1 MPSCRPGKTFRF
13 TISGSGSFVVGF
25 SEFGMKLANNSHLA
39 YCTNIHRG
47 SSWAET
53 LETLDQ
59 YTMRVRERDCPDDPY
74 AIGLRL
80 SASAARELSEP
91 SNLLAFQKWLDE
103 RSCYVFTVNGFPYG
117 DFHGTRVKEEVYR
130 PDWTTPERLD
140 YTKLL
145 FDLICEIAP
154 EGMEASVSTVP
165 GSFKR
170 FITSQDQLGAMR
182 ENLSECAE
190 YLEKLSI
197 KSGRDLHLGLEPE
210 PLCLFETS
218 AETADF
224 MDGLLEAG
232 LADRDLLLRRLGVN
246 YDACHLAVE
255 CESAEE
261 SLGRLIDRGIRIS
274 KIHLSSALK
283 VSDFSDS
290 TLEMLEGFCE
300 PVYLHQVVARNGSNP
315 LVRYEDLD
323 LAIQARKEG
332 RDIAEEWRIHFHI
345 PLHQSPGLPL
355 QSTSDHIS
363 SVLDILKKR
372 PEMCRH
378 FEMETYTWEVLPGD
392 LGTSDVVDQLV
403 REYDWTLAEFAAR
416 GIGR

>member
-1 MPSCRPGKTFRF
+1 
-13 TISGSGSFVVGF
+13 
-25 SEFGMKLANNSHLA
+25 MKLANNSHLA

-53 LETLDQ
+53 RESLDQ
-59 YTMRVRERDCPDDPY
+59 YTLRVRERVCPEDPY

-80 SASAARELSEP
+80 SASAARELSVS
-91 SNLLAFQKWLDE
+91 SNLLAFRKWLDE
-103 RSCYVFTVNGFPYG
+103 RDCYVFTINGFPYG
-117 DFHGTRVKEEVYR
+117 DFHGTRVKEDVYR
-130 PDWTTPERLD
+130 PDWTTPERLE

-154 EGMEASVSTVP
+154 DGMEASISTVP

-170 FITSQDQLGAMR
+170 FITSQDQLVAMR
-182 ENLSECAE
+182 ENLSKCAE
-190 YLEKLSI
+190 YIERLSD
-197 KSGRDLHLGLEPE
+197 KAGRDLHLGLEPE

-218 AETADF
+218 SETADF
-224 MDGLLEAG
+224 MDNLLAAE
-232 LADRDLLLRRLGVN
+232 LADPDLLLRRLGVN

-255 CESAEE
+255 YESAEE

-283 VSDFSDS
+283 VSDFSET
-290 TLEMLEGFCE
+290 TLSMLEGFCE
-300 PVYLHQVVARNGSNP
+300 PVYLHQVVARKDSGA

-323 LAIQARKEG
+323 VALQARREG
-332 RDIAEEWRIHFHI
+332 EDKADEWRIHFHI
-345 PLHQSPGLPL
+345 PLHQSPGSPL
-355 QSTSDHIS
+355 ESTSDHIS
-363 SVLDILKKR
+363 SVLDILKR
-372 PEMCRH
+372 TPGLCRH
-378 FEMETYTWEVLPGD
+378 FEMETYTWEVLPGG

-403 REYDWTLAEFAAR
+403 REYDWTLGEFASR

>member
-1 MPSCRPGKTFRF
+1 
-13 TISGSGSFVVGF
+13 
-25 SEFGMKLANNSHLA
+25 MKLANNSHLA

-53 LETLDQ
+53 LESLDQ
-59 YTMRVRERDCPDDPY
+59 YTLRVRKRVCPEDPY

-80 SASAARELSEP
+80 SASAARELSVP
-91 SNLLAFQKWLDE
+91 SNLLAFRKWLDE
-103 RSCYVFTVNGFPYG
+103 RDCYVFTINGFPYG
-117 DFHGTRVKEEVYR
+117 DFHGTRVKEDVYR
-130 PDWTTPERLD
+130 PDWTTPERLE

-145 FDLICEIAP
+145 FDLLCEIAP
-154 EGMEASVSTVP
+154 EGMEASISTVP

-170 FITSQDQLGAMR
+170 FITSQDQLVAMR
-182 ENLSECAE
+182 ENLSKGAE
-190 YLEKLSI
+190 YIERLSEKT
-197 KSGRDLHLGLEPE
+197 GRDLHLGLEPE

-218 AETADF
+218 SETADF
-224 MDGLLEAG
+224 MDNLLAAE

-255 CESAEE
+255 YESAEE

-283 VSDFSDS
+283 VSDFSEA
-290 TLEMLEGFCE
+290 TLKMLEGFCE
-300 PVYLHQVVARNGSNP
+300 PVYLHQVVARKGSEA

-323 LAIQARKEG
+323 VALQARREG
-332 RDIAEEWRIHFHI
+332 EDTADEWRIHFHI
-345 PLHQSPGLPL
+345 PLHQSPGSPL
-355 QSTSDHIS
+355 DSTSDHIS
-363 SVLDILKKR
+363 SVLDILKSK
-372 PEMCRH
+372 PGLCRH
-378 FEMETYTWEVLPGD
+378 FEMETYTWEVLPGG

-403 REYDWTLAEFAAR
+403 REYDWTLGEFASR

>member
-1 MPSCRPGKTFRF
+1 
-13 TISGSGSFVVGF
+13 
-25 SEFGMKLANNSHLA
+25 MKLANNSHLA

-53 LETLDQ
+53 LESLDQ
-59 YTMRVRERDCPDDPY
+59 YTLRVRERVCPNDPY

-80 SASAARELSEP
+80 SAPAARELSAP
-91 SNLLAFQKWLDE
+91 SNLLAFRKWLDE
-103 RSCYVFTVNGFPYG
+103 HECYVFTINGFPYG
-117 DFHGTRVKEEVYR
+117 DFHGTRVKEDVYR
-130 PDWTTPERLD
+130 PDWTTPERLE

-145 FDLICEIAP
+145 FDLICDIAP
-154 EGMEASVSTVP
+154 EGMEGSISTVP

-170 FITSQDQLGAMR
+170 FITSHDQLVAMH
-182 ENLSECAE
+182 ENLSKCAE
-190 YLEKLSI
+190 YIEHLSERT
-197 KSGRDLHLGLEPE
+197 GRDLHLGLEPE

-218 AETADF
+218 SETADF
-224 MDGLLEAG
+224 MDNLLAAE

-255 CESAEE
+255 YESAEE

-283 VSDFSDS
+283 VADFSDP
-290 TLEMLEGFCE
+290 TLKTLEGFCE
-300 PVYLHQVVARNGSNP
+300 PVYLHQVVARKGSEA

-323 LAIQARKEG
+323 MALQARRKGE
-332 RDIAEEWRIHFHI
+332 DTADEWRIHFHI
-345 PLHQSPGLPL
+345 PLHHSPGSPL
-355 QSTSDHIS
+355 ESTSDHIS
-363 SVLDILKKR
+363 SVLDILKSN
-372 PEMCRH
+372 PGICHH
-378 FEMETYTWEVLPGD
+378 FEMETYTWEVLPGG

-403 REYDWTLAEFAAR
+403 REYIWTLGEFASR

>member
-1 MPSCRPGKTFRF
+1 
-13 TISGSGSFVVGF
+13 
-25 SEFGMKLANNSHLA
+25 MKLANNSHLA

-53 LETLDQ
+53 LESLDQ
-59 YTMRVRERDCPDDPY
+59 YTLRVRERVCPKDPY

-80 SASAARELSEP
+80 SAPAARELSAP
-91 SNLLAFQKWLDE
+91 SNLLAFRKWLDE
-103 RSCYVFTVNGFPYG
+103 RECYVFTINGFPYG
-117 DFHGTRVKEEVYR
+117 DFHGTRVKEDVYR
-130 PDWTTPERLD
+130 PDWTTPERLE

-145 FDLICEIAP
+145 FDLLCEIAP
-154 EGMEASVSTVP
+154 EGMEASISTVP

-170 FITSQDQLGAMR
+170 FITSQDQLVAMR
-182 ENLSECAE
+182 ENLSKGAE
-190 YLEKLSI
+190 YIERLSEKT
-197 KSGRDLHLGLEPE
+197 GRDLHLGLEPE

-218 AETADF
+218 SETADF
-224 MDGLLEAG
+224 MDNLLAAE

-255 CESAEE
+255 YESAEE

-283 VSDFSDS
+283 VSDFSKA
-290 TLEMLEGFCE
+290 TLKMLEGFCE
-300 PVYLHQVVARNGSNP
+300 PVYLHQVVARKGSEA

-323 LAIQARKEG
+323 VALQARREG
-332 RDIAEEWRIHFHI
+332 EDTADEWRIHFHI
-345 PLHQSPGLPL
+345 PLHQSPGSPL
-355 QSTSDHIS
+355 DSTSDHIS
-363 SVLDILKKR
+363 SVLDILKSK
-372 PEMCRH
+372 PGLCRH
-378 FEMETYTWEVLPGD
+378 FEMETYTWEVLPGG

-403 REYDWTLAEFAAR
+403 REYDWTLGEFASR

>member
-1 MPSCRPGKTFRF
+1 
-13 TISGSGSFVVGF
+13 
-25 SEFGMKLANNSHLA
+25 MKLANNSHLA

-53 LETLDQ
+53 RESLDQ
-59 YTMRVRERDCPDDPY
+59 YTLRVRERVCPEDPY

-80 SASAARELSEP
+80 SASAARELSVP
-91 SNLLAFQKWLDE
+91 SNLLAFRKWLDE
-103 RSCYVFTVNGFPYG
+103 RDCYVFTINGFPYG
-117 DFHGTRVKEEVYR
+117 DFHGTRVKEDVYR
-130 PDWTTPERLD
+130 PDWTTPERLE

-145 FDLICEIAP
+145 FDLLCEIAP
-154 EGMEASVSTVP
+154 EGMEASISTVP

-170 FITSQDQLGAMR
+170 FITSQDQLVAMR
-182 ENLSECAE
+182 ENLSKGAE
-190 YLEKLSI
+190 YIERLSEKT
-197 KSGRDLHLGLEPE
+197 GRDLHLGLEPE

-218 AETADF
+218 SETADF
-224 MDGLLEAG
+224 MDNLLAAE

-255 CESAEE
+255 YESAEE

-283 VSDFSDS
+283 VSDFSEA
-290 TLEMLEGFCE
+290 TLKMLEGFCE
-300 PVYLHQVVARNGSNP
+300 PVYLHQVVARKGSEA

-323 LAIQARKEG
+323 VALQARREG
-332 RDIAEEWRIHFHI
+332 EDTADEWRIHFHI
-345 PLHQSPGLPL
+345 PLHQSPGSPL
-355 QSTSDHIS
+355 DSTSDHIS
-363 SVLDILKKR
+363 SVLDILKSK
-372 PEMCRH
+372 PGICRH
-378 FEMETYTWEVLPGD
+378 FEMETYTWEVLPGG

-403 REYDWTLAEFAAR
+403 REYDWTLGEFASR